1 MSNDTND
8 QQGSLQIKTFNIQ
21 YSAGKFGNQMTLLFC
36 LSVNLSIYYFLS
48 ANLSICG
55 EGCLLYIS
63 RDDMADMSRVRS
75 SSMWILQE

>member
-1 MSNDTND
+1 MDNDTND
-8 QQGSLQIKTFNIQ
+8 QRGSLQNKHILPVNLASID
-21 YSAGKFGNQMTLLFC
+21 LVD
-36 LSVNLSIYYFLS
+36 LSVCQPFHLLFLS

-75 SSMWILQE
+75 SSMWIL